1 MKSLRIL
8 LLAACA
14 IPAALSS
21 AHADV
26 KVIASIKPVHSLVAA
41 VMEGTGEPTLIVEG
55 AASPHT
61 YSMKPS
67 RAAAL
72 QDAGIVFW
80 VSEYLEP
87 FLKKPVS
94 TIGARAVSVEL
105 IDTPGLKTLGFR
117 QGAAFEPDDDGD
129 QAGPVDPHIWLDP
142 ENAKVMVAA
151 IAAALAEADPD
162 HSAEYRRNAEA
173 LTKRLDALET
183 EISTELAGLKD
194 KRFIVFHDGYHYFE
208 ARFGV
213 TAVGS
218 IVVEPDAPPS
228 PERVSEIRQR
238 LKDDNVSC
246 VFAEPQFE
254 PKLVSVVIEGTGARS
269 AMLDPLGATLQPGPD
284 LYFDL
289 IRAMAGSIRS
299 CLSGEG

>member
-80 VSEYLEP
+80 VSEYLEQ

-142 ENAKVMVAA
+142 ENAKVMVGA